1 MKKSK
6 VIACALIAFLLLL
19 GLTVYAAPA
28 YEQDGLKLEFVE
40 TKEGILI
47 FLVDNRTASELHKA
61 ELTFEE
67 FPSHLFTL
75 TSPKISIGHI
85 KAGEKHETDL
95 PYKLSRPST
104 DSTAID
110 ESVPSDS
117 GISTQE
123 SKRHGIDT
131 KTILLI
137 GAPVVVIVAIIGVV
151 LAKKKKRQDGKTHL
165 SIFLI
170 VSLLV
175 TSLFCG
181 MPVEAEPHNIA
192 DSGRLFYKI
201 PLEGELILE
210 GETYP
215 YQGVFY
221 YETDRI
227 ELNVEETEIE
237 EITEGFKVEADPHM
251 ESGKFD
257 ASKAGEVGQVE
268 VVRAYTYVNGKKT
281 GEGKEISRKVIKE
294 VVPGV
299 IKYGTKPVTKVLK
312 AKTVYEAVKEKLGY
326 EKAKEG
332 IEPKDGS
339 ETIVATDFNLEKM
352 EPVLKTDK
360 VDPVNAVVLKG
371 VLEDMSTSVPFGKV
385 YEANQEAKVGSANQ
399 VKSKGVNGSETQHFE
414 HKVDAKTGAIIKSS
428 APSGR
433 SDKVEPVNQ
442 VELVGVLDTI
452 VTSIPFKTET
462 KQDPTKWDNY
472 KSTASKGVN
481 GKKTDTVAR
490 YLDTKTGVVSRDNSK
505 AKVLSTKTEDPVN
518 AVTVIGTKAPTWKR
532 VVKTAVPIDFTT
544 TNKVFVSQSEFGS
557 MKSAADVA
565 AKRQAFNAAAS
576 GKTSLGA
583 NGYAEVVGQKGEKT
597 TSYEQAVDES
607 GNAIPGYAI
616 RNEKTEIT
624 KQAVNAV
631 HMYFNVAAGTKR
643 DIPTPYSYR
652 ANESLAVGKTNV
664 IQEGAKGAEESILF
678 YAGEVGKSTKTEKW
692 TRTLEPKAGIT
703 EVGAREVKT
712 ELIPFETEIRQAE
725 WTWWAWD
732 TEIKMIQEGVNGE
745 KITTKIYNVNAST
758 GKLEGVKS
766 SSSNV
771 TKESRKKIIEKG
783 ENHFTNNYRTDF
795 ENELFRLINEYR
807 ASKGIAPLV
816 WGPAEHKKNI
826 KYVAAKISIN
836 GFYHVPGG
844 MEDNI
849 SRNSHTPQATLNS
862 WKSSGGHERA
872 MVNPDDTYCS
882 IGCYVDSYGGLWWAF
897 GAR

>member
-1 MKKSK
+1 MRKFNKHS
-6 VIACALIAFLLLL
+6 IHLFLAL
-19 GLTVYAAPA
+19 
-28 YEQDGLKLEFVE
+28 
-40 TKEGILI
+40 LI
-47 FLVDNRTASELHKA
+47 MVFIFPLSSCSRATPSTTPSIITTTTPSTAS
-61 ELTFEE
+61 T
-67 FPSHLFTL
+67 
-75 TSPKISIGHI
+75 
-85 KAGEKHETDL
+85 AGEEHT
-95 PYKLSRPST
+95 T
-104 DSTAID
+104 TTTTTTTTAT
-110 ESVPSDS
+110 P
-117 GISTQE
+117 
-123 SKRHGIDT
+123 
-131 KTILLI
+131 
-137 GAPVVVIVAIIGVV
+137 P
-151 LAKKKKRQDGKTHL
+151 
-165 SIFLI
+165 
-170 VSLLV
+170 
-175 TSLFCG
+175 
-181 MPVEAEPHNIA
+181 
-192 DSGRLFYKI
+192 
-201 PLEGELILE
+201 
-210 GETYP
+210 
-215 YQGVFY
+215 
-221 YETDRI
+221 TDRI
-227 ELNVEETEIE
+227 ETNVEEKEIE
-237 EITEGFKVEADPHM
+237 EITEGIKLEADPHM

-257 ASKAGEVGQVE
+257 ASKAGEAGQVE
-268 VVRAYTYVNGKKT
+268 IIRAYTFVNGEKT

-299 IKYGTKPVTKVLK
+299 VKYGTKPVTKVLK

-339 ETIVATDFNLEKM
+339 ETNVATDFNLEKM

-371 VLEDMSTSVPFGKV
+371 VLEDKSTSVPFGKV
-385 YEANQEAKVGSANQ
+385 YEANQDAKVGSANK
-399 VKSKGVNGSETQHFE
+399 VKSKGSNGSETQHFE
-414 HKVDAKTGAIIKSS
+414 HKVNAETGAIIKSTV
-428 APSGR
+428 PTGR
-433 SDKVEPVNQ
+433 TDRVDPVDQ

-472 KSTASKGVN
+472 KSTTTKGVN

-597 TSYEQAVDES
+597 TSYEQAVNES

-643 DIPTPYSYR
+643 DISAPYSYR

-678 YAGEVGKSTKTEKW
+678 YTGEVGKSTKTEKW

-712 ELIPFETEIRQAE
+712 EAIPFETEAQWNPR
-725 WTWWAWD
+725 AWD
-732 TEIKMIQEGVNGE
+732 TEVEVIQAGITGE
-745 KITTKIYNVNAST
+745 QTTTKIYNVNTST

-771 TKESRKKIIEKG
+771 TKEARKEIVKKG
-783 ENHFTNNYRTDF
+783 AHHFTNQYRTDF

-807 ASKGIAPLV
+807 VSEGIAPLAQ
-816 WGPAEHKKNI
+816 GPSTYKN
-826 KYVAAKISIN
+826 KMRYVAAEISVN
-836 GFYHVPGG
+836 GFRHVGG
-844 MEDNI
+844 EDNI
-849 SRNSHTPQATLNS
+849 SMNSPTPLATLNS
-862 WKSSGGHERA
+862 WKSSPGHNAA
-872 MVNPDDTYCS
+872 MIDPLDTYCS
-882 IGCYVDSYGGLWWAF
+882 IGCYVDQSGALWWAF
-897 GAR
+897 GARR